1 MKNKK
6 AVITFSLI
14 IVTYLILAIVFFG
27 WDSFMDKVQGVKI
40 VFSTGDK
47 WRLKDGKWID
57 VEDSEYNWKK
67 FNVYVDNELLGKYSL
82 LYNKRWYV
90 YDRKRNLI
98 KYEGN
103 ILGISG
109 NKKYK
114 VIDFEQTIFDTTGE
128 NILRDILNKKSIT
141 YTKPLS
147 STKVSLDIDGD
158 NQIETI
164 YTAANLFNDIGVD
177 SKDKYSVMFIK
188 DDEIQIIYEDY
199 QDNSREYSMC
209 IPKVNSIIDFNEDLK
224 YEIIMECNYYS
235 NMGACTSL
243 YELQDGKYKTI
254 KRCQEE

>member
-6 AVITFSLI
+6 AVITFGII
-14 IVTYLILAIVFFG
+14 IVTYLILAIIFFG
-27 WDSFMDKVQGVKI
+27 WDSFMNKIQGVKI

-47 WRLKDGKWID
+47 WQLKDGKWID
-57 VEDSEYNWKK
+57 IEDSEEYNWKK

-82 LYNKRWYV
+82 LYNNKWYV
-90 YDRKRNLI
+90 YDKKRNLI
-98 KYEGN
+98 NYEGN

-128 NILRDILNKKSIT
+128 NILKDILNKKGIT
-141 YTKPLS
+141 YAEPLS

-188 DDEIQIIYEDY
+188 DDEIQVVYEDY
-199 QDNSREYSMC
+199 QDKDKEYSMC
-209 IPKVNSIIDFNEDLK
+209 IPKVNSIIDFNKDSK

-235 NMGACTSL
+235 NMGTCTGL
-243 YELQDGKYKTI
+243 YELQDGKYKEV
-254 KRCQEE
+254 RGC